1 MELVN
6 LPEGFARMAAMSE
19 NYRKAVRDAR
29 RLARTHSNGILST
42 LSADMDGW
50 PFGSVAPYIL
60 DFEGN
65 PILLLSDL
73 AQHSRNIQRDGR
85 VSLLA
90 WEDEKSD
97 IQQSGRATFMGRATM
112 IEGDEALRDRY
123 LRYLPQAQEYFVIH
137 DFRFYQVF
145 VERVRFIGGFG
156 DIHWIRGEDY
166 RLPRASFDADLVASE
181 SGAVIHMNA
190 DHRDALIRT
199 CRVMGVE
206 EPEPRL
212 IGIDPEGFD
221 VATRSGRLRID
232 FDAPVR
238 DAKGLREAFVRMAR
252 TSGAGRDDLPSPVP
266 G

>member
-29 RLARTHSNGILST
+29 RLARTHSNGVLST

-123 LRYLPQAQEYFVIH
+123 LRYLPQAQEYFAIH
-137 DFRFYQVF
+137 DFRFYQVS

-166 RLPRASFDADLVASE
+166 RLPRASFDAELVASE

-190 DHRDALIRT
+190 DHREALVRY
-199 CRVMGVE
+199 CRIMGVD

-221 VATRSGRLRID
+221 VATRNGRLRID